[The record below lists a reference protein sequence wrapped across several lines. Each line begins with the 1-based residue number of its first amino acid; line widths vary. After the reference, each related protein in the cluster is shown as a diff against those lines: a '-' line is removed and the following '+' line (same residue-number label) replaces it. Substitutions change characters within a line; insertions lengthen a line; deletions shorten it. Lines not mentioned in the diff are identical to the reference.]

1 MLLLS
6 SQFSSPAHSSLESA
20 LAALQDVS
28 QLLSEDLDRSNEACN
43 QFWQKSAESSWQ
55 TYSELF
61 ACKEPQDFFMVSSA
75 HLKFCLEQGTLLQN
89 TLNNIVQDA
98 GQKYQELVK
107 QTLNLPQASI
117 FISSPNTPTV
127 KVTANPLE
135 LIIDRHTNTQT
146 KPVATE
152 VTTPIDKPAA
162 KRKTSSSTRAPSAT
176 TTTTTT
182 TKTIAIAKPA
192 VKKPSFPTVPG
203 REPVVATSKGTTKT
217 TPKTP
222 IKAATKTKRAVN

>member
-61 ACKEPQDFFMVSSA
+61 VCKEPQDFFMVSSA

-89 TLNNIVQDA
+89 TLHSIVQDA

-107 QTLNLPQASI
+107 QTLNLPHASLVVT
-117 FISSPNTPTV
+117 TPTAPAI

-135 LIIDRHTNTQT
+135 LIIDRQT
-146 KPVATE
+146 KVKAKPAMTE
-152 VTTPIDKPAA
+152 VAVPAVKPAA
-162 KRKTSSSTRAPSAT
+162 KRKTSSSVKTKAETTAAT
-176 TTTTTT
+176 SL
-182 TKTIAIAKPA
+182 TKLV

-203 REPVVATSKGTTKT
+203 REPATTANKTASTK
-217 TPKTP
+217 
-222 IKAATKTKRAVN
+222 KRVTN

>member
-6 SQFSSPAHSSLESA
+6 SQFSSPAQNSLESA

-89 TLNNIVQDA
+89 TLNSIVQDA
-98 GQKYQELVK
+98 GQKYQELIK
-107 QTLNLPQASI
+107 QSLNLPQASI
-117 FISSPNTPTV
+117 LVATPSSPAI
-127 KVTANPLE
+127 KLTANPLE
-135 LIIDRHTNTQT
+135 LIIDRQAHITA
-146 KPVATE
+146 KPVPTAI
-152 VTTPIDKPAA
+152 VTPPAKPTP
-162 KRKTSSSTRAPSAT
+162 KRKTSGSVKATAQSTAAT
-176 TTTTTT
+176 NT
-182 TKTIAIAKPA
+182 AKPA
-192 VKKPSFPTVPG
+192 IKKPSFPTVPG
-203 REPVVATSKGTTKT
+203 REPT
-217 TPKTP
+217 TPSKVTS
-222 IKAATKTKRAVN
+222 KTKRATS

>member
-89 TLNNIVQDA
+89 TLNSIVQDA

-117 FISSPNTPTV
+117 FISSPSTPPV

-135 LIIDRHTNTQT
+135 LIIDRHANIQT
-146 KPVATE
+146 KPVAAE
-152 VTTPIDKPAA
+152 VTTPVAKPATKRKPSSIAKAPSTTTTRAAAKPAA
-162 KRKTSSSTRAPSAT
+162 
-176 TTTTTT
+176 
-182 TKTIAIAKPA
+182 
-192 VKKPSFPTVPG
+192 KKPSFPTVPG
-203 REPVVATSKGTTKT
+203 RAPIVATSTGATKT
-217 TPKTP
+217 TT
-222 IKAATKTKRAVN
+222 KAATKTKRAIN